1 MKALSKFSKIASV
14 LALVLSAST
23 LVAQH
28 HHHGAEDGDPNA
40 INSKLGSVHMPVSCQ
55 DSVQASFERGVA
67 LLHSFW
73 FEEANKQFRA
83 VAAADPQ
90 CAMAQWGVAMTE
102 WRPLWDG
109 LPDNRRLAGIA
120 EIDKATALHAGT
132 DRERRYIAALSDY
145 LHSDPS
151 QNDKATHAYADAMG
165 ALHAAYPDD
174 VEATAF
180 YGLALVASNEPRKA
194 LDVLE
199 PGFQAHSDHPGFA
212 HYIIHAADS
221 PQYAEEGL
229 PAAEKYA
236 AIAPDSAHALHMPGH
251 LFARRGMWQE
261 DVDSNLASVR
271 ASEYAEKH
279 NLGGV
284 GHQLHAY
291 EFLLYAYL
299 QQGKDADA
307 RQVLDR
313 LEPLVAHLRSLPGIQ
328 DDGMA
333 LFITY
338 FQVEMPGIYYLEL
351 HDWKSVLAIPEPA
364 GSIPAARYYRFWEQA
379 IAAGRLRDA
388 AAADKA
394 AAGAEAL
401 YVQMATDGSPIA
413 AEREAAEDTIKAWQ
427 SFAHKNDE
435 EALRLISAAADSQDR
450 VGQAEVDI
458 PAREMYADMLM
469 TENRPSEALVQYRT
483 ALKLSPNRFNA
494 LYNAGRAAEAAGKRD
509 EARTY
514 YQQLMKTTDDGRHSK
529 RPEVAYARNFLLKG
543 TSGLM

>member
-1 MKALSKFSKIASV
+1 MKAPSKISSV
-14 LALVLSAST
+14 LAVVLSAST

-28 HHHGAEDGDPNA
+28 HHHDAEGGDPDV

-55 DSVQASFERGVA
+55 ASVQAPFERGVA

-73 FEEANKQFRA
+73 FEEANKQFHA

-90 CAMAQWGVAMTE
+90 CAMAQWGIAMTE

-109 LPDNRRLAGIA
+109 MPDNRRLAAIA
-120 EIDKATALHAGT
+120 EIDKATALHAST
-132 DRERRYIAALSDY
+132 DRERRYIAALSGY
-145 LHSDPS
+145 LHSGPA

-180 YGLALVASNEPRKA
+180 YGLALIATSEPRKA

-199 PGFQAHSDHPGFA
+199 PGFQAHPDHPGFA

-221 PQYAEEGL
+221 PQFAEEGL
-229 PAAEKYA
+229 PAAERYA

-299 QQGKDADA
+299 QQRKDADA

-333 LFITY
+333 LYSTY
-338 FQVEMPGIYYLEL
+338 FQVEMPGIYFMEL

-364 GSIPAARYYRFWEQA
+364 GCIPSARYYRFWEQA
-379 IAAGRLRDA
+379 IAAGRLRDV

-401 YVQMATDGSPIA
+401 YAQMATDASPIA
-413 AEREAAEDTIKAWQ
+413 AEREAAEGTIKAWQ

-458 PAREMYADMLM
+458 PAREMYADMLL
-469 TENRPSEALVQYRT
+469 TENRPAEALVQYRT

-494 LYNAGRAAEAAGKRD
+494 LYNAGGLQRRQVSRAKPE
-509 EARTY
+509 RT
-514 YQQLMKTTDDGRHSK
+514 
-529 RPEVAYARNFLLKG
+529 
-543 TSGLM
+543 TSN

>member
-1 MKALSKFSKIASV
+1 MKALSKISSLLI
-14 LALVLSAST
+14 LVLSAST

-28 HHHGAEDGDPNA
+28 HHHDAEGGDPNA
-40 INSKLGSVHMPVSCQ
+40 INAKLGTVHMPVSCQ
-55 DSVQASFERGVA
+55 TSVQAPFERGVA

-73 FEEANKQFRA
+73 FEEAKKQFEA

-90 CAMAQWGVAMTE
+90 CAMAQWGIAMTE

-109 LPDNRRLAGIA
+109 MPDNRRLASIT
-120 EIDKATALHAGT
+120 EIDKATALHAKT
-132 DRERRYIAALSDY
+132 DRERRYIAALSGY

-151 QNDKATHAYADAMG
+151 QNDKATHAYADAIG

-199 PGFQAHSDHPGFA
+199 PGFQAHPDHPGFA

-271 ASEYAEKH
+271 ASEYAEEH

-313 LEPLVAHLRSLPGIQ
+313 LEPLVVHLRSLPGIQ

-338 FQVEMPGIYYLEL
+338 FQVEMPGIYYMEL
-351 HDWKSVLAIPEPA
+351 HDWKSVLAIQEPA
-364 GSIPAARYYRFWEQA
+364 GSILPARYYRFWEQA

-394 AAGAEAL
+394 AAGAQAL
-401 YVQMATDGSPIA
+401 YDQMATDNSPIA
-413 AEREAAEDTIKAWQ
+413 AEREAAEGTIKAWQ

-458 PAREMYADMLM
+458 PAREMYADMLL
-469 TENRPSEALVQYRT
+469 TENRPAEALVQYRT
-483 ALKLSPNRFNA
+483 ALKLSPNRFDA
-494 LYNAGRAAEAAGKRD
+494 LYNAGRAAEEAGKPE
-509 EARTY
+509 EAKTY
-514 YQQLMKTTDDGRHSK
+514 YQQLMKTTDRGEHSE
-529 RPEVAYARNFLLKG
+529 RSEVVYARNFLLKAS
-543 TSGLM
+543 SGAM

>member
-1 MKALSKFSKIASV
+1 MKALSKISSLLII
-14 LALVLSAST
+14 VLSAST

-28 HHHGAEDGDPNA
+28 HHHDAEGGDPNA
-40 INSKLGSVHMPVSCQ
+40 INAKLGTVHMPVSCQ
-55 DSVQASFERGVA
+55 ASVQAPFERGVA

-73 FEEANKQFRA
+73 FEEAKKQFQA
-83 VAAADPQ
+83 IAAADPK
-90 CAMAQWGVAMTE
+90 CAMAQWGIAMTE

-109 LPDNRRLAGIA
+109 MPDNRRLAGIA
-120 EIDKATALHAGT
+120 EIDKATALHAKT
-132 DRERRYIAALSDY
+132 DRERRYIAALSGY
-145 LHSDPS
+145 LHSHPA
-151 QNDKATHAYADAMG
+151 QNDKATHAYADAIG

-180 YGLALVASNEPRKA
+180 YGLALVASNEPRNA

-199 PGFQAHSDHPGFA
+199 PGFRAHPDHPGFA

-271 ASEYAEKH
+271 ASEYAEEH

-284 GHQLHAY
+284 GHQLHAD

-338 FQVEMPGIYYLEL
+338 FQVEMPGIYYMEL
-351 HDWKSVLAIPEPA
+351 HDWKSVLAIQEPA
-364 GSIPAARYYRFWEQA
+364 GSILAARYYRFWEQA

-394 AAGAEAL
+394 AAGAQAL
-401 YVQMATDGSPIA
+401 YDQMATDNSPIA
-413 AEREAAEDTIKAWQ
+413 AEREAAEGTIKAWQ

-458 PAREMYADMLM
+458 PAREMYADMLL
-469 TENRPSEALVQYRT
+469 TDNRPAESLVQYRT
-483 ALKLSPNRFNA
+483 ALRLSPNRFNA
-494 LYNAGRAAEAAGKRD
+494 LYHAGRAAEAAGKPD

-514 YQQLMKTTDDGRHSK
+514 YQQLMKTTDSGEHSE
-529 RPEVAYARNFLLKG
+529 RSEVIYARNFLLKES
-543 TSGLM
+543 SGAM